1 MPFSDVSDS
10 IAFRHDIEI
19 ASNCT
24 GVCPHGERI
33 RLSIE
38 SIVTVYF
45 SAYTLNG
52 KEGQMIGTRNV
63 SKVFGHL
70 FIAITREVLYNVGTV
85 FTYIR
90 SEQQSGAPSDCFL

>member
-1 MPFSDVSDS
+1 MTFSDVSDS

-38 SIVTVYF
+38 SIVTAYF
-45 SAYTLNG
+45 SAYNSLNG
-52 KEGQMIGTRNV
+52 KEGQMIDTRNV

-70 FIAITREVLYNVGTV
+70 FIAIAREVLYNVGTV
-85 FTYIR
+85 FTYI
-90 SEQQSGAPSDCFL
+90 

>member
-1 MPFSDVSDS
+1 MGTSSLYFAPVSTITAWRISSVHDSPDSDNSVKKYPGYTVMPFSDVSDS

-38 SIVTVYF
+38 SIVSKLLHIF
-45 SAYTLNG
+45 LPTL
-52 KEGQMIGTRNV
+52 
-63 SKVFGHL
+63 
-70 FIAITREVLYNVGTV
+70 
-85 FTYIR
+85 
-90 SEQQSGAPSDCFL
+90 

>member
-10 IAFRHDIEI
+10 IVFRHDIEI

-38 SIVTVYF
+38 SIVTAYF

-52 KEGQMIGTRNV
+52 NEGQMIGT
-63 SKVFGHL
+63 
-70 FIAITREVLYNVGTV
+70 ITREVFYNVGTHRTV